1 MQGHLKMNTKK
12 LFLTI
17 AFSAVSLLTYSLYG
31 QIGSSASNDTTQ
43 VTREEL
49 KQQKASDK
57 ARMDDAKDARKETRS
72 DAKVTQQVNRD
83 AMNASRESKKAY
95 RNEKQ
100 AQKSRKNADKQAK
113 KASDARL
120 KSDNN

>member
-1 MQGHLKMNTKK
+1 MQGTHKMNTKK

-17 AFSAVSLLTYSLYG
+17 AFSAVSLLTYNLYG
-31 QIGSSASNDTTQ
+31 QIGSSNSNDTTQ
-43 VTREEL
+43 TAREEL
-49 KQQKASDK
+49 KQHQAADK
-57 ARMDDAKDARKETRS
+57 ARMDDAKDARRDTRS
-72 DAKVTQQVNRD
+72 DAKVTQQVNKD

-113 KASDARL
+113 KAADARE
-120 KSDNN
+120 KSDSN